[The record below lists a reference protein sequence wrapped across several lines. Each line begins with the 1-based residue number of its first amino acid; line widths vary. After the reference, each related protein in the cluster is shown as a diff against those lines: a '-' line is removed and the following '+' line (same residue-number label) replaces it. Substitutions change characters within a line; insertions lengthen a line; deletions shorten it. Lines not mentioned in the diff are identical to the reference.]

1 MRLACRIRKARGRR
15 HGASRRGLAFRS
27 ASSPALSS
35 RYFNV
40 RPYFKTYRLG
50 DADYRGANAGD
61 FAAINEIDVT
71 LGLCRTDDA
80 FYQSI
85 VREKVG

>member
-1 MRLACRIRKARGRR
+1 
-15 HGASRRGLAFRS
+15 
-27 ASSPALSS
+27 
-35 RYFNV
+35 V
-40 RPYFKTYRLG
+40 
-50 DADYRGANAGD
+50 DYRGANAGD

>member
-1 MRLACRIRKARGRR
+1 MAPLAEDWHFA
-15 HGASRRGLAFRS
+15 

-50 DADYRGANAGD
+50 DVDYRGANAGD